1 MASSNG
7 TKWISLRTYSN
18 EYLVTKHMS
27 SIQGRILTLLVFG
40 PTTFTAA
47 NAQQPQEAG
56 LRLDTPSFVYAR
68 YATASAASLYG
79 ARGFGPVG
87 GFVGMVQ
94 NRKTQYRELIAGIY
108 TQVNWDRQSV
118 LVALG
123 YADATA
129 SPYLQTYLVPSLS
142 LRRLTFS
149 GTIEWYEPIRRSGTR
164 QLDVN
169 PVSVVVQV
177 NKRIGLGAVYTVGLA
192 RGVAATRRAGP
203 MLQLTAPWGTV
214 KVEILKRSSGTPTE
228 VRTAVLT
235 AF

>member
-1 MASSNG
+1 
-7 TKWISLRTYSN
+7 
-18 EYLVTKHMS
+18 MS
-27 SIQGRILTLLVFG
+27 SIRGRILVLLVLSPARVF
-40 PTTFTAA
+40 AA
-47 NAQQPQEAG
+47 SAQQSPKAE
-56 LRLDTPSFVYAR
+56 LRLDTPSFVFAR

-123 YADATA
+123 YADATE
-129 SPYLQTYLVPSLS
+129 SEYLQTYVIPSLS
-142 LRRLTFS
+142 RGRLTLS
-149 GTIEWYEPIRRSGTR
+149 GTIEWYEPIERSGTR

-169 PVSVVVQV
+169 PVSLGVRLS
-177 NKRIGLGAVYTVGLA
+177 KGFGLGAVYTLGLA
-192 RGVAATRRAGP
+192 KGSPARRRAGP
-203 MLQLTAPWGTV
+203 MLQLTASWGTL
-214 KVEILKRSSGTPTE
+214 KVELLDRSFGESTE
-228 VRTAVLT
+228 IRTAILA